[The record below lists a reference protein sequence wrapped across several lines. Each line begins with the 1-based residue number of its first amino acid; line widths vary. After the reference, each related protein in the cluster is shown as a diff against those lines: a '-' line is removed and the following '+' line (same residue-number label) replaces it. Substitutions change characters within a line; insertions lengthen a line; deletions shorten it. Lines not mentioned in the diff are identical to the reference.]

1 MVAVEVGDPG
11 LVLELS
17 RERAGVAEGREDL
30 KGLVE
35 GLVTGLILMKV
46 LMAEGFEAKAPGVG

>member
-1 MVAVEVGDPG
+1 MEVGDPG